1 MSDNKFA
8 QRMAEAG
15 IVPEE
20 FALAVLGGDCKS
32 ADKMLREVFPEGIP
46 AETLREHQAYLKAVI
61 AVIMGAAAGLGRL
74 AGERECKEKSD
85 GSNA

>member
-15 IVPEE
+15 LVPEE
-20 FALAVLGGDCKS
+20 FALTVLGGDCKS
-32 ADKMLREVFPEGIP
+32 ADKMLREAFPEGIP
-46 AETLREHQAYLKAVI
+46 AETLRENQAYLKAVI
-61 AVIMGAAAGLGRL
+61 AVTMWAAAGMGRL

>member
-20 FALAVLGGDCKS
+20 FALAVLGG
-32 ADKMLREVFPEGIP
+32 
-46 AETLREHQAYLKAVI
+46 
-61 AVIMGAAAGLGRL
+61 GRRTGT
-74 AGERECKEKSD
+74 ACRGT
-85 GSNA
+85 

>member
-8 QRMAEAG
+8 QCMAEAG
-15 IVPEE
+15 IAPEE
-20 FALAVLGGDCKS
+20 FALAVLGGDYKS
-32 ADKMLREVFPEGIP
+32 ADKLLREAVPEGTP
-46 AETLREHQAYLKAVI
+46 AEALRENQAYLEAVI
-61 AVIMGAAAGLGRL
+61 AVTMWTAAGMGRL

>member
-8 QRMAEAG
+8 QRMAEA
-15 IVPEE
+15 
-20 FALAVLGGDCKS
+20 
-32 ADKMLREVFPEGIP
+32 
-46 AETLREHQAYLKAVI
+46 VI
-61 AVIMGAAAGLGRL
+61 AVIMWAAAGLGRL

>member
-8 QRMAEAG
+8 RRMGAVG
-15 IVPEE
+15 LVPEE
-20 FALAVLGGDCKS
+20 FALAVLGGDCES

-46 AETLREHQAYLKAVI
+46 AETLREYQAYLKAVI
-61 AVIMGAAAGLGRL
+61 AVSMGAAAGLGRL
-74 AGERECKEKSD
+74 AGERERKEKSD

>member
-8 QRMAEAG
+8 QRMAETG
-15 IVPEE
+15 LVPEA
-20 FALAVLGGDCKS
+20 FALAVLGGDWQS
-32 ADKMLREVFPEGIP
+32 ADKMLREVFPKGTP
-46 AETLREHQAYLKAVI
+46 AETLREHQAYLMAIIEVTRW
-61 AVIMGAAAGLGRL
+61 AAAGLGRL